1 MSATNTAAGASTAS
15 TRRTAGPVTNGRG
28 SARLKLLT
36 AMTAQLAR
44 SARASQNGKNPLRG
58 PSVPQPI
65 PSRSESQR
73 TSTPPAINRS
83 AVPRSA
89 ARMPPPV
96 GRRRGAAWW
105 LLLQQ
110 AALGHEILVQLLVLL
125 EPLDVF
131 RPDGERRLQRPL
143 LHVLGPLR
151 RLDDL
156 PEQRLVP
163 LDRFLRHAGR
173 PEDPAQH
180 QVANVDAQR
189 LLDRRDVLPVGAG
202 QAGAVEHGERPHP
215 PGSPVAHALDRVVH
229 RGVHVLADE
238 VHAHLAAA
246 LERHVDELHPEG
258 LLLLDREDLVLL

>member
-1 MSATNTAAGASTAS
+1 MSMTNTAAGASTAS
-15 TRRTAGPVTNGRG
+15 TRRRASPVTNGRG
-28 SARLKLLT
+28 SARLTLLT

-73 TSTPPAINRS
+73 TSPPPAISRS

-96 GRRRGAAWW
+96 GRRRGAAWS

-110 AALGHEILVQLLVLL
+110 AAPGHEVLVPLLVLL

-131 RPDGERRLQRPL
+131 RPDGERRPQRAL

-156 PEQRLVP
+156 PEEGLIPLERL
-163 LDRFLRHAGR
+163 LRHAGR

-180 QVANVDAQR
+180 QVADVDAQR
-189 LLDRRDVLPVGAG
+189 FLDRRDVLPVRAR
-202 QAGAVEHGERPHP
+202 QPRAVEHGE
-215 PGSPVAHALDRVVH
+215 
-229 RGVHVLADE
+229 
-238 VHAHLAAA
+238 
-246 LERHVDELHPEG
+246 
-258 LLLLDREDLVLL
+258 